1 MQRIQTPA
9 NRPRILCGLWLAVGL
24 SWATWPALA
33 QQSGLA
39 VSALGRIEPKHGVIR
54 VGAPSTPE
62 AVSGAIVTELRVEA
76 GDDVTTGQVLAV
88 VDTARVLQ
96 AAVAR
101 AQAGLA
107 LAERDAA
114 AGKARADEA
123 CIRADVADREA
134 KRLTKLREQNL
145 ASEEET
151 ERAQGEAEAGA
162 ATCNAAREEAR
173 VAEARIAVRQ
183 AERRTAAEELERA
196 SIRSPINGRVLEVI
210 TRPGELAGA
219 EGVIELAQ
227 IDSMYAIAEVYEADI
242 GRVRQGQRARIS
254 SPALANEL
262 NGTVEHVRLKVQ
274 KQDELGTDPAARK
287 DARVVEVEIRIDDP
301 QAVAALTNLQVE
313 VLIGP

>member
-1 MQRIQTPA
+1 MMQTTDPSNSSVTLR
-9 NRPRILCGLWLAVGL
+9 GLWLALGL
-24 SWATWPALA
+24 SWAAGPALA

-88 VDTARVLQ
+88 VDTVRVLQ
-96 AAVAR
+96 SKVTR
-101 AQAGLA
+101 AQAALV

-134 KRLTKLREQNL
+134 KRLTQLREQNL

-173 VAEARIAVRQ
+173 VADARIAVRQ
-183 AERRTAAEELERA
+183 AEQRTAAAELERA

-210 TRPGELAGA
+210 ARPGELAGA
-219 EGVIELAQ
+219 AGVIELAQ
-227 IDSMYAIAEVYEADI
+227 VDSMYAIAEVYEADI
-242 GRVRQGQRARIS
+242 GRVRQGQRARIT
-254 SPALANEL
+254 SPALADEL
-262 NGTVEHVRLKVQ
+262 NGTVEHVRLQVQ

-287 DARVVEVEIRIDDP
+287 DARVVEVEIRIDEP
-301 QAVAALTNLQVE
+301 QAAASLTNLQVE